1 MVCIN
6 LLIQEIIIFILFEK
20 FTPFPPQN
28 GFPSGSVVENPPAN
42 AGDVGLIPGSRRSP
56 REGNGNP
63 LQYSWLENPMG
74 REDWRATVPRV
85 AKNWTLLSNSI
96 DFPGSSAGKESS
108 CHAGDPGLI
117 PGSGRSAEEGIGYP
131 LWYFGASLA
140 AQTGENLPA
149 IQETWVWSL
158 DWDDPLEKAK
168 ATHSSIL
175 AWGIPWTEEPGRL
188 QSMGW
193 QRVRHNW
200 ASNFH

>member
-1 MVCIN
+1 MMVCIN
-6 LLIQEIIIFILFEK
+6 LLIQEILLFILFQK

-42 AGDVGLIPGSRRSP
+42 AGDVGLIPESRRSP

-74 REDWRATVPRV
+74 REDWQATVHRV

-108 CHAGDPGLI
+108 CHAGDPGSI

-131 LWYFGASLA
+131 LRYSWASLV
-140 AQTGENLPA
+140 AQLVKNPPA
-149 IQETWVWSL
+149 MQETLVRL
-158 DWDDPLEKAK
+158 LGQEDPLKK
-168 ATHSSIL
+168 
-175 AWGIPWTEEPGRL
+175 G
-188 QSMGW
+188 
-193 QRVRHNW
+193 
-200 ASNFH
+200 